1 MKELRNV
8 YTVSNRVTGDI
19 RSSDFGLNI
28 KDKLLRRYGVERS
41 VRNFRR
47 NEFRVLIMANHLSS
61 QKQLLESSR
70 NVRTLSV
77 MEDQI
82 DSYMDTNLRF
92 HSTTSPSTSPSPLF
106 TSYILS
112 YFYSIPFS
120 YHFNT

>member
-8 YTVSNRVTGDI
+8 YTVSNRVTEDI

-28 KDKLLRRYGVERS
+28 KDKLLRRYGVERGI
-41 VRNFRR
+41 RNFRR

-70 NVRTLSV
+70 NVRTLSI

-92 HSTTSPSTSPSPLF
+92 HSTTSPSTSPLF

>member
-28 KDKLLRRYGVERS
+28 KDKLLRRYGVERG

-70 NVRTLSV
+70 NVRTLSI

-92 HSTTSPSTSPSPLF
+92 HSTTSPSTSPLF

>member
-28 KDKLLRRYGVERS
+28 KDKLLRRYGVERG

-92 HSTTSPSTSPSPLF
+92 HSTTSPSTSPLF

-120 YHFNT
+120 YHFNI